1 MRLTFSH
8 QSNEDDACPV
18 HDSCKLASAERFKIA
33 SRQDIDMM
41 RFLTN
46 VADDTIF
53 NQSPKRERLIMRILR
68 QTSFSACGRNVVMVL
83 GAIALMLMTALPAH
97 ATSLY
102 EMPMVSSGDS
112 TWVVDEADVI
122 SRVNEGRLSR
132 DLSALAEASGSEVR
146 LVTIRHLDYGE
157 TVQSFADKLFEKWYS
172 TPEEKANQVVLVL
185 DSVTNNVAIHV
196 GDGVTDRLSEEIAE
210 SVAQETALVPLRE
223 NDKYNQA
230 FLDVSDRLV
239 AVLSGQ
245 PDPGPPVVEEVA
257 SAEGTFATAEET
269 EKSNATVIVVGFLIA
284 ATIIPMATY
293 YLYQIL
299 QS

>member
-1 MRLTFSH
+1 
-8 QSNEDDACPV
+8 
-18 HDSCKLASAERFKIA
+18 
-33 SRQDIDMM
+33 MM

-46 VADDTIF
+46 AAELNIL
-53 NQSPKRERLIMRILR
+53 QGYRKRERLTRIFP
-68 QTSFSACGRNVVMVL
+68 QTNLASLGRGVVTML

-102 EMPMVSSGDS
+102 EMPMVSPGDS
-112 TWVVDEADVI
+112 TWVIDEAEVI
-122 SRVNEGRLSR
+122 SRVNEGRLGR
-132 DLSALAEASGSEVR
+132 DFGALAEASGSEVR

-157 TVQSFADKLFEKWYS
+157 TVQSFVDKLFEKWYS
-172 TPEEKANQVVLVL
+172 TPEEQSNQVLLVL
-185 DSVTNNVAIHV
+185 DSVTNNVAIHI
-196 GDGVTDRLSEEIAE
+196 GDGVKDRLSGEIAE
-210 SVAQETALVPLRE
+210 SVAQETALAPLRE
-223 NDKYNQA
+223 DDKYNQA
-230 FLDVSDRLV
+230 FLDVGDRLV

-245 PDPGPPVVEEVA
+245 PDPGPPVVEEIA

-269 EKSNATVIVVGFLIA
+269 EKSNATVIVVGFLVA